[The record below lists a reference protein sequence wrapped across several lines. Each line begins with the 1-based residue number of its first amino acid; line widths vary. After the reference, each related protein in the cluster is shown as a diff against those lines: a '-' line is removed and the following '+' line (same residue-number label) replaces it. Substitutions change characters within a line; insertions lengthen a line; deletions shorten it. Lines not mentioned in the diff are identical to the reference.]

1 MTPVDGTIARCRLA
15 LVVSLAIAA
24 AWLAG
29 WSAGLVAQGPQGLDV
44 SRPVG
49 YFIAKGDPR
58 DSFRPGDSQLAQW
71 ALESWHR
78 TIGATLKLS
87 AMPEPSARVRVYWGS
102 PRGGQ
107 YGEMRSL
114 LVGGQVGAAVFVRP
128 DMNALGPDIAVLTE
142 KDPLLRDAIVF
153 LTCVHELGHAF
164 GLEHTANFRDIMY
177 SFQYGGDIVEYF
189 SRYRR
194 KLKTRDDIPQVS
206 AMSDADVVKARTLY
220 PER

>member
-1 MTPVDGTIARCRLA
+1 MDGIVARCRVA
-15 LVVSLAIAA
+15 LLVSLALTAG
-24 AWLAG
+24 WLASR
-29 WSAGLVAQGPQGLDV
+29 SAGLGAQGPQVLDV

-49 YFIAKGDPR
+49 YFIATGDAG
-58 DSFRPGDSQLAQW
+58 DSYRPSDSQLAHW
-71 ALESWHR
+71 ALESWQR
-78 TIGATLKLS
+78 TIGSMLKLS
-87 AMPEPSARVRVYWGS
+87 AVPEPSARVRVYWGS

-114 LVGGQVGAAVFVRP
+114 LVGGQIGAAVFVRP
-128 DMNALGPDIAVLTE
+128 DMNALGPDIAALAE
-142 KDPLLRDAIVF
+142 KDPLLRETIVY

-164 GLEHTANFRDIMY
+164 GLEHTSDFRDIMY

-194 KLKTRDDIPQVS
+194 KLKSRDDIATVS
-206 AMSDADVVKARTLY
+206 ATSDADVVKARTLY